1 MCPLTKRVGRRVTGS
16 PQLMNDLA
24 EGYFCLP
31 SEWFIGKSDIF
42 IVEVKGDSMKDAD
55 INDGDMVVVEKR
67 DEAKNRD
74 IVVVAMGDE
83 TKSTLSDQKGIL
95 DFYAFD
101 QLVMV
106 QIFSP
111 DYPAVGR

>member
-1 MCPLTKRVGRRVTGS
+1 
-16 PQLMNDLA
+16 LA
-24 EGYFCLP
+24 NAFAESSRLCLP

-55 INDGDMVVVEKR
+55 INDGDMVVLEKR